1 MNGAIHREQSLKGVV
16 TECMRVGTFGGKNHE
31 VRHVDDADAKGWDQL
46 AKESGGCDDFKGDL
60 DANTDQD
67 ANEEEESKQ
76 VSGGFPIVDLHIRVF
91 AVVHAGE
98 FPNGSTGYTMLL
110 AN

>member
-1 MNGAIHREQSLKGVV
+1 MEIEVNRAIHREQSLKGVV

-46 AKESGGCDDFKGDL
+46 AKESGGCDDFEGDL

-67 ANEEEESKQ
+67 ANEKKGQNKFQ
-76 VSGGFPIVDLHIRVF
+76 VVFP
-91 AVVHAGE
+91 
-98 FPNGSTGYTMLL
+98 
-110 AN
+110 